1 VTITLAHGA
10 GGRLSHQLVQEH
22 FLPRL
27 SNAVLGELTDA
38 AVIGDLALTTDGYVV
53 TPRFFPGGDLGRLAV
68 CGTVNDLAMVGAEPL
83 ALTAGF
89 ILEEGLPLEEL
100 DRIVD
105 SMAAASRETGVPVV
119 AGDTKVVARGAC
131 DGIFITT
138 SGVGRLTPELRPA
151 PSKARPGDVVI
162 LSGTMADHGMAVM
175 ASREGL
181 RLEGDLRSDVAP
193 VLGLVRALR
202 RAGVEVHALRDPT
215 RGGVAQSLLEIAGAA
230 RIGIVLQQ
238 RALPIRPPVAAA
250 CELFGIDP
258 LYVANEGKLLCFVPE
273 ADADRALAALR
284 AEPLGASAVAIGVA
298 EPGEGTVAIA
308 TTLGARRL
316 VRMPLPGGGRR
327 NSAAGHRLNP
337 LGGGALL
344 GVGPRAPAALE
355 QRHHEAEAQHE
366 QHGIPRVGRAIEP
379 TARVR
384 VGAWRSQG
392 MVRPGSDIRL
402 VRSERAP
409 ARSLA
414 VGPPPRSGTA
424 VRRWSVRQRWS
435 EASRRPRL
443 PPCRAT
449 ARSWRRTVATARRL
463 PPSQPARRRSPPRA
477 RCLRPGPAS

>member
-316 VRMPLPGGGRR
+316 VRMPLGE
-327 NSAAGHRLNP
+327 
-337 LGGGALL
+337 LL
-344 GVGPRAPAALE
+344 PR
-355 QRHHEAEAQHE
+355 
-366 QHGIPRVGRAIEP
+366 I
-379 TARVR
+379 
-384 VGAWRSQG
+384 
-392 MVRPGSDIRL
+392 
-402 VRSERAP
+402 
-409 ARSLA
+409 
-414 VGPPPRSGTA
+414 
-424 VRRWSVRQRWS
+424 
-435 EASRRPRL
+435 
-443 PPCRAT
+443 C
-449 ARSWRRTVATARRL
+449 
-463 PPSQPARRRSPPRA
+463 
-477 RCLRPGPAS
+477 